1 MEYNLRDFFIPPLFI
16 SLVIGYQIFIYF
28 LYQYYKAK
36 NKKLE
41 FTEILL
47 AYGLIFGLMLT
58 GFFIRLLNLYYIRE
72 INIEIFYFLTK
83 ITFLLLYSA
92 LMLFFIIV
100 STKSFQRII
109 NSNFTKILAILIII
123 PMITVFIFQPDNLIF
138 GLISGITLAISYTYI
153 FFFHTR
159 LIKISTGD
167 IKKRLN
173 LILLGLALC
182 GIQHFIGGYFPSEVL
197 FKGYSQ
203 ILQLISAPIFVSG
216 LIIVFL
222 GVYRFPAFLEFG
234 WKESL
239 LYVFIINQRNLK
251 VIYTFDFKEIINE
264 RGKMI
269 NNISNIDEIKQLF
282 SSGIIGINKIISGI
296 TNSKL
301 DFIESIRQKDFI
313 ILLNR
318 GEEPQSFIIYCLLVR
333 KDMNSLRYFLKTIK
347 NEFEQIYRNI
357 LINLNDIE
365 GKEEKIFL
373 NFDEI
378 MKKLI
383 V

>member
-1 MEYNLRDFFIPPLFI
+1 MEYNLRDFFLPPLFI
-16 SLVIGYQIFIYF
+16 SLVLGYQIFIYF

-36 NKKLE
+36 KEKLE

-58 GFFIRLLNLYYIRE
+58 GFFIRIINLYYIGE
-72 INIEIFYFLTK
+72 NNIEIFYFLTK
-83 ITFLLLYSA
+83 ITFLILYSA

-100 STKSFQRII
+100 SNKSFQKII
-109 NSNFTKILAILIII
+109 NSIFTKILAILMII
-123 PMITVFIFQPDNLIF
+123 PMITVFIFQPENLIF
-138 GLISGITLAISYTYI
+138 GLISGITLVISYSYI
-153 FFFHTR
+153 FYFHTR

-173 LILLGLALC
+173 LILLGLTLSAV
-182 GIQHFIGGYFPSEVL
+182 QHFIGGYFPSEVL
-197 FKGYSQ
+197 FKGYSEH
-203 ILQLISAPIFVSG
+203 LQLISAPIFVCG

-222 GVYRFPAFLEFG
+222 GVFRFPAFLEFG

-251 VIYTFDFKEIINE
+251 IIYSFDFKEIINQ
-264 RGKMI
+264 RGKQI
-269 NNISNIDEIKQLF
+269 DKLSNIDEIKQLF

-296 TNSKL
+296 TNTKL
-301 DFIESIRQKDFI
+301 EFIESIRQKDI
-313 ILLNR
+313 LILLNR
-318 GEEPQSFIIYCLLVR
+318 GKEPQSFIIYCLLVR

-347 NEFEQIYRNI
+347 NEFEQIYKNI
-357 LINLNDIE
+357 LFNLNDLE
-365 GKEEKIFL
+365 GKEEKIFS
-373 NFDEI
+373 NFDAI

-383 V
+383 L